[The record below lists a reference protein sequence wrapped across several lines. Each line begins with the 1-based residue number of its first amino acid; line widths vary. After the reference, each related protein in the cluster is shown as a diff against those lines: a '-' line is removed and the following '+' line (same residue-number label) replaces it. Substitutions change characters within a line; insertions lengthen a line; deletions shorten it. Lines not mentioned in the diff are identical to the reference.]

1 MQPYHCGAR
10 GRAGS
15 VARAGKRDPRDPF
28 APDYVELPDAE
39 SEDPVD
45 PLLDAFER
53 RFPET
58 AKRLDKWLVRPKP

>member
-1 MQPYHCGAR
+1 
-10 GRAGS
+10 
-15 VARAGKRDPRDPF
+15 
-28 APDYVELPDAE
+28 VELPDAE